1 MSSDENLVGEERW
14 AKDEVLWLVLSIAVI
29 FSVNPFILILD
40 VDVQV
45 YHPVPVTG
53 CLKTILS

>member
-1 MSSDENLVGEERW
+1 MAGSFYSGYFYLY
-14 AKDEVLWLVLSIAVI
+14 
-29 FSVNPFILILD
+29 FFILILD

-45 YHPVPVTG
+45 YHSVPVTG